1 MLMYRKNLA
10 DKVGF
15 KMPEQ
20 PTWTQVKELAGKIH
34 DSKAGVYGMCLR
46 GKPGWGDNMAFL
58 TTLVNTNG
66 GQWFDM
72 SWKPQIDTKPWK
84 DAITFYVD
92 MMKAYGPPGASSNSF
107 DGGNVMS

>member
-1 MLMYRKNLA
+1 
-10 DKVGF
+10 
-15 KMPEQ
+15 
-20 PTWTQVKELAGKIH
+20 
-34 DSKAGVYGMCLR
+34 MCLR

-72 SWKPQIDTKPWK
+72 PWKPQIDTKAWK

-92 MMKAYGPPGASSNSF
+92 HDEEGRPSGRIGQQLQREPRSLQ
-107 DGGNVMS
+107 